1 MGVVGADAMGERLP
15 ACHMREDQMMK
26 YLMLLYAD
34 PAAMATATP
43 EQMQETFAFFAELQ
57 AETTAR
63 GELVDTAGLA
73 DPTLARTVR
82 VEGSQ
87 AVAADGPYAE
97 FKEVIVSYAVYD
109 LDGLDR
115 ALDIARRV
123 AEATG
128 DAVEVRP
135 AMDVGG
141 MES

>member
-1 MGVVGADAMGERLP
+1 
-15 ACHMREDQMMK
+15 MK

-34 PAAMATATP
+34 PAAMATSTP
-43 EQMQETFAFFAELQ
+43 EQMQETFAFFTELQ

-73 DPTLARTVR
+73 DSTLARTVR

-109 LDGLDR
+109 LEGLDR

-128 DAVEVRP
+128 NVVEVRP